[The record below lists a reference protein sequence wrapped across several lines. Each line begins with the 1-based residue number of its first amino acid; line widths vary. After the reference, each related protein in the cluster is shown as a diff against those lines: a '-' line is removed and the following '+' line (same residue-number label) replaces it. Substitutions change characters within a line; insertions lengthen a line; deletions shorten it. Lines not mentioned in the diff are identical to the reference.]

1 MKYSDEQRKK
11 ETNDMLETLHKNHN
25 NALAKK
31 RIEKMLY
38 NDDLKFKKKK
48 LRKKRLIEFI
58 AILIA
63 LLLSLSVL
71 IKLDNDLENNFLNK
85 CIENNTKDYC
95 LSVLIGEDL

>member
-25 NALAKK
+25 NSLAKK

-63 LLLSLSVL
+63 LLLALSVL
-71 IKLDNDLENNFLNK
+71 VKLDNDFLNDCSK
-85 CIENNTKDYC
+85 AHSREYC
-95 LSVLIGEDL
+95 ESVLASENL

>member
-63 LLLSLSVL
+63 LLLALSVL
-71 IKLDNDLENNFLNK
+71 VKLDNDFLND
-85 CIENNTKDYC
+85 CSTAHSREYC
-95 LSVLIGEDL
+95 ESVLASENL

>member
-1 MKYSDEQRKK
+1 MKYSNEQRKK
-11 ETNDMLETLHKNHN
+11 ESKEMIKILHQNHN

>member
-1 MKYSDEQRKK
+1 MKYSNEQRKK

-25 NALAKK
+25 NALSKK
-31 RIEKMLY
+31 RIEKMLC

>member
-1 MKYSDEQRKK
+1 MKYSNEQRKK

-25 NALAKK
+25 NALSKK
-31 RIEKMLY
+31 RIEKMLC

-58 AILIA
+58 ATLIA

-71 IKLDNDLENNFLNK
+71 IKLDNDLENDFLNK

-95 LSVLIGEDL
+95 LSVLVGEDL